1 MNRGILSTIYVRGLG
16 GQSPEDLLAT
26 LKAFYHQ
33 EPFVHVLPFGEL
45 PQTRHVRGSNMT
57 YIGVASDRIKGRAII
72 GSALDNLVK
81 GASGQAVQNMNLM
94 LGLPETIGLEQIA
107 LFP

>member
-1 MNRGILSTIYVRGLG
+1 VRGRRGRGAEELHAV
-16 GQSPEDLLAT
+16 LARAYA
-26 LKAFYHQ
+26 K
-33 EPFVHVLPFGEL
+33 EPFVHVLPLGET

-57 YIGVASDRIKGRAII
+57 FIGVVRDRVAGRAIVV
-72 GSALDNLVK
+72 SALDNLTK

-94 LGLPETIGLEQIA
+94 LGYPEALGIDQVA